1 MKRVFRLLTILGML
15 IGCLGWLGVSQDA
28 IAASFPVGL
37 ELNGVIAAPKLLAA
51 ESVRDVVGEKLA
63 SEFGQKVDLNNAN
76 VRAFRQ
82 YQGLYPNLAGV
93 IVKNAPYQKV
103 DDVLKIPGLTERQ
116 KEILQANLQNF
127 TVTDVEE
134 ALVEGADRINNGI
147 YR

>member
-15 IGCLGWLGVSQDA
+15 IGCLGWFGVPQNA
-28 IAASFPVGL
+28 LAANLPTGL
-37 ELNGVIAAPKLLAA
+37 ELNGTVFAPKLFAV
-51 ESVRDVVGEKLA
+51 EEIRDVVGEKLA
-63 SEFGQKVDLNNAN
+63 SEYGQKVDLNNAN

-82 YQGLYPNLAGV
+82 YQGLYPTLAGM

-103 DDVLKIPGLTERQ
+103 DDVLKIPGLSERQ

-127 TVTDVEE
+127 TVTDVED
-134 ALVEGADRINNGI
+134 ALVEGGDRFNNGI